1 MRETEEV
8 RKEVEEGQKADRETG
23 NTGPHFGWVGYG
35 SMGGATST

>member
-23 NTGPHFGWVGYG
+23 NPEPHFGRVGYG
-35 SMGGATST
+35 STGEATST